1 MVIHDPWS
9 TVQEEVHM
17 HPDFVQG
24 QRYFRQGDLQS
35 ALACFKSA
43 QQSTAISHVYAH
55 LYMSY
60 LGLTQVL
67 LKDVS
72 GLNLCRRAAQEEG
85 HRGEVFENLVRAEL
99 KLGHRKQA
107 CEALRRGMR
116 LDKGNAGLRAL
127 REEMGMRRSPI
138 LTFLDRDNPLN
149 RFLGKLTYRSRSG
162 RGVAG
167 R

>member
-1 MVIHDPWS
+1 MVIQDPWS
-9 TVQEEVHM
+9 TVHEEIQL

-24 QRYFRQGDLQS
+24 QRYFRQGDLNS

-43 QQSTAISHVYAH
+43 HQSTATAHVYAH

-60 LGLTQVL
+60 LGLTQVML
-67 LKDVS
+67 NDVS
-72 GLNLCRRAAQEEG
+72 GLNLCRRAAQEEA

-107 CEALRRGMR
+107 CDALRRGQR

-127 REEMGMRRSPI
+127 REEMGMRRSPC
-138 LTFLDRDNPLN
+138 LSFLDRDNPLN
-149 RFLGKLTYRSRSG
+149 RILGRLTYRSRRPG
-162 RGVAG
+162 AG